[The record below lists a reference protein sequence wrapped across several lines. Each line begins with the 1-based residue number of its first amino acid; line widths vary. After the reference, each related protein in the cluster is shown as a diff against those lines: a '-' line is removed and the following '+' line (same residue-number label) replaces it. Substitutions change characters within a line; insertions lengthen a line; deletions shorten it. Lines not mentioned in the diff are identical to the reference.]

1 MQLVTEDKKD
11 GKYWYHRAYYY
22 DAEGKRQKES
32 FRCKKEH
39 SKKCNG
45 KYGETHYC
53 KAYKA
58 AEDRLKN
65 LAHATKTQSLNLESL
80 TKAERVEWSQ
90 ASELAKKIGIS
101 MSQIIQIA
109 EMHKGPLKP
118 IRLPE
123 AIDLFIEG
131 KVAAKLRPS
140 TIKGYKTNLNR
151 LQLKFRQKH
160 LHELHPSELQTWI
173 SGLTLAPKTHNDTL
187 ATCSTMWQW
196 FKDRQYSVGPD
207 NPFGKGVTRQET
219 DEDYI
224 DTLTIDDSK
233 KVLEAA
239 VEDPYIAGIV
249 VLQMFW
255 GVRVEEAQ
263 KILRKWIKE
272 EHPMVTVPSHIAK
285 LRKARYNQA
294 NISDDWKPQMM
305 TNAKAVPPN
314 AIAWLKY
321 VLNKDY
327 TYGKGKRQKKCVG
340 CFWNVNASTY
350 RNHKLKT
357 LSMINGRKNV
367 LRHTFCT
374 MHIHAFGNM
383 EHTSM
388 IAGNSVEELDAS
400 YNEPVPED
408 IAFEYW
414 DIMPP
419 VEKENPLRIRQRVIE
434 MAVT

>member
-1 MQLVTEDKKD
+1 
-11 GKYWYHRAYYY
+11 
-22 DAEGKRQKES
+22 
-32 FRCKKEH
+32 
-39 SKKCNG
+39 
-45 KYGETHYC
+45 
-53 KAYKA
+53 
-58 AEDRLKN
+58 
-65 LAHATKTQSLNLESL
+65 
-80 TKAERVEWSQ
+80 KAERVEWSQ

-160 LHELHPSELQTWI
+160 LHEFHPSELQTWI
-173 SGLTLAPKTHNDTL
+173 SGLALAPKTHNDTL

-207 NPFGKGVTRQET
+207 NPFGKGVARQET

-272 EHPMVTVPSHIAK
+272 EHPMV
-285 LRKARYNQA
+285 
-294 NISDDWKPQMM
+294 
-305 TNAKAVPPN
+305 
-314 AIAWLKY
+314 
-321 VLNKDY
+321 
-327 TYGKGKRQKKCVG
+327 
-340 CFWNVNASTY
+340 
-350 RNHKLKT
+350 
-357 LSMINGRKNV
+357 
-367 LRHTFCT
+367 
-374 MHIHAFGNM
+374 
-383 EHTSM
+383 
-388 IAGNSVEELDAS
+388 
-400 YNEPVPED
+400 
-408 IAFEYW
+408 
-414 DIMPP
+414 
-419 VEKENPLRIRQRVIE
+419 
-434 MAVT
+434 